1 VSNLFVLR
9 RGFTPVGVESGSP
22 ISMELPKAY
31 ALREV
36 RPSVMSRET
45 RVEFDLPRAGDL
57 SLVVYNLAG
66 QVVRTLLEGT
76 HSGGTYEVV
85 WNGKNEQGLQVPSG
99 VYFVRLNAG
108 AFSDSKRVVVV
119 K

>member
-1 VSNLFVLR
+1 
-9 RGFTPVGVESGSP
+9 
-22 ISMELPKAY
+22 
-31 ALREV
+31 
-36 RPSVMSRET
+36 
-45 RVEFDLPRAGDL
+45 
-57 SLVVYNLAG
+57 VYNLAG

-85 WNGKNEQGLQVPSG
+85 WNGKNEQGLRVPSG